1 MIFPNSPKLTGESF
15 CRSSITILFLFLS
28 FDPGIWKQPKGVS
41 NRGFPPYCHQGF
53 DVLMICIV
61 VFNCSVIL
69 SLGNL
74 YNIYILQYVPDT
86 LIVLVVL
93 IMMT

>member
-1 MIFPNSPKLTGESF
+1 MIFL
-15 CRSSITILFLFLS
+15 
-28 FDPGIWKQPKGVS
+28 
-41 NRGFPPYCHQGF
+41 
-53 DVLMICIV
+53 V

-74 YNIYILQYVPDT
+74 HTLYILQYVPDT
-86 LIVLVVL
+86 LIVL